1 MSQTVDDT
9 RTTANARRWQIFGL
23 AFLGGLLLIGGL
35 ALATW
40 MLAPRQVKF
49 HGTVVDST
57 RPAANFT
64 LTTAGGRRVSLSDF
78 RGKVVLLFF
87 GFRFCPDICPT
98 TLFELKQMMQALGP
112 DADRVQVL
120 MVTIDPERDTPEL
133 IQEHVSR
140 YDPRFIGLSGTP
152 DEIAAAAT
160 PFGIYYAREPG
171 SSNTEYLM
179 THTASVT
186 AVDKNGYVRVIFP
199 FGMARDDLIA
209 DVKALLDQ

>member
-1 MSQTVDDT
+1 MAQTT
-9 RTTANARRWQIFGL
+9 NTTTGPTTARRWQIFGL

-40 MLAPRQVKF
+40 LLAPRQIQF

-57 RPAANFT
+57 RPAADFT
-64 LTTAGGRRVSLSDF
+64 LTTAGGRRVSLGDF

-98 TLFELKQMMQALGP
+98 TLFEMKQMMQVLGP

-120 MVTIDPERDTPEL
+120 MVTIDPERDTPDL
-133 IQEHVSR
+133 MQEHVSR

-152 DEIAAAAT
+152 EEIAAVAT
-160 PFGIYYAREPG
+160 PYGIYYAREPG
-171 SSNTEYLM
+171 SANTGYLM
-179 THTASVT
+179 THTASITV
-186 AVDKNGYVRVIFP
+186 VDKKGYVRVIFP
-199 FGMARDDLIA
+199 FGISSADMAA
-209 DVKALLDQ
+209 DVKALLDE

>member
-1 MSQTVDDT
+1 MSQTVEERNPAT
-9 RTTANARRWQIFGL
+9 RSRRWQIFGL
-23 AFLGGLLLIGGL
+23 AFLGGLILIGGL

-40 MLAPRQVKF
+40 ALAPRQIQF
-49 HGTVVDST
+49 HGTVVNST
-57 RPAANFT
+57 RPATDFT

-98 TLFELKQMMQALGP
+98 TLFEMKQALQALGP

-120 MVTIDPERDTPEL
+120 MVTIDPERDTPDL
-133 IQEHVSR
+133 IHEHVSR
-140 YDPRFIGLSGTP
+140 YDPRFIGLSGMP

-171 SSNTEYLM
+171 SANTEYLM

-186 AVDKNGYVRVIFP
+186 VVDQNGYVRVIYP
-199 FGMARDDLIA
+199 FGTPSA
-209 DVKALLDQ
+209 DVAADIKALLDQ

>member
-1 MSQTVDDT
+1 MSQTAES
-9 RTTANARRWQIFGL
+9 TTSPTTARRWQIFGL
-23 AFLGGLLLIGGL
+23 AFLGGLILIGGL

-40 MLAPRQVKF
+40 ALAPRQIQF

-57 RPAANFT
+57 RPAADFT

-98 TLFELKQMMQALGP
+98 ALFEMKQMMQALGP

-120 MVTIDPERDTPEL
+120 MVTIDPERDTPDL

-140 YDPRFIGLSGTP
+140 YDPRFLGLSGTP

-171 SSNTEYLM
+171 SANTEYLM
-179 THTASVT
+179 THTASIT
-186 AVDKNGYVRVIFP
+186 AVDKKGYVRVIFP
-199 FGMARDDLIA
+199 FGTTSADIA
-209 DVKALLDQ
+209 TDVKALLDE

>member
-1 MSQTVDDT
+1 MSQTEEVT
-9 RTTANARRWQIFGL
+9 KTSSNARRWQIFAL
-23 AFLGGLLLIGGL
+23 AFFGGLILIGGL

-40 MLAPRQVKF
+40 VLAPRQVQF

-57 RPAANFT
+57 RPASDFT

-78 RGKVVLLFF
+78 QGKVVLLFF
-87 GFRFCPDICPT
+87 GFRFCPDVCPT
-98 TLFELKQMMQALGP
+98 TLFEMKQMMQALGP

-120 MVTIDPERDTPEL
+120 MVTIDPERDTSDL

-160 PFGIYYAREPG
+160 PFGIYYAREQG
-171 SSNTEYLM
+171 SANTEYLM

-186 AVDKNGYVRVIFP
+186 AVDKSGYVRVVFP
-199 FGMARDDLIA
+199 FGTASADLVA
-209 DVKALLDQ
+209 DVKALLNP

>member
-1 MSQTVDDT
+1 MSQTAES
-9 RTTANARRWQIFGL
+9 TTGPITARRWQIFGL
-23 AFLGGLLLIGGL
+23 AFLGGLILIGGL
-35 ALATW
+35 ALVTW
-40 MLAPRQVKF
+40 MLAPRQVQF

-57 RPAANFT
+57 RPAPDFT

-98 TLFELKQMMQALGP
+98 TLYEMKQMMQALGP
-112 DADRVQVL
+112 DAERVQVL
-120 MVTIDPERDTPEL
+120 MVTIDPERDTPDL
-133 IQEHVSR
+133 MQEHVSR

-152 DEIAAAAT
+152 DEIAAVAT

-171 SSNTEYLM
+171 STNTEYLM
-179 THTASVT
+179 THTASIT

-199 FGMARDDLIA
+199 FGISSADLAA